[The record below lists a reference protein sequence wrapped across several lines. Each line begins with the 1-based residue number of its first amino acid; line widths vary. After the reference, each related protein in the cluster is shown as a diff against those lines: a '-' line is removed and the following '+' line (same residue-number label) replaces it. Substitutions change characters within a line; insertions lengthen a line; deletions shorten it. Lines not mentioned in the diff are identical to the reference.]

1 MRGLS
6 CLLDRRLSIRS
17 GGPTDNKSA
26 IGQSVATN
34 ISPRNTS
41 SNQSWLKQVFIGY
54 LESLAVYKNIHLH
67 ARMLEYRFL
76 GLLFSWREASDVKV
90 SPGSIDWKRK
100 IELRYD
106 LCSWRALNRQ
116 IAWYNYTSY
125 SWENLLLWS
134 AFNSS
139 IRSWRSATG
148 IGGWSFMPVSSGKID
163 IWLDLPF
170 TQLWKWRDSNVKGA
184 S

>member
-6 CLLDRRLSIRS
+6 CLSDRRLSIRS

-41 SNQSWLKQVFIGY
+41 YNQSWLKQVFIGY

-76 GLLFSWREASDVKV
+76 GLLYSWREASDVKV

-148 IGGWSFMPVSSGKID
+148 IGGWSFMPVSGKID
-163 IWLDLPF
+163 VWLDLPF
-170 TQLWKWRDSNVKGA
+170 TQLWKWWDSNVKGA